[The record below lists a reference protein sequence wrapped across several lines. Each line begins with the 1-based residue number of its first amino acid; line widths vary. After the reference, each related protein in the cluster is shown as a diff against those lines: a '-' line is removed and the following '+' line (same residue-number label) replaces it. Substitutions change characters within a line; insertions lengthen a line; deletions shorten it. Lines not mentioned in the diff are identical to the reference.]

1 MALRFRN
8 VIPYAIPGVL
18 ALLGCWWI
26 YSHRKKHA
34 SYHDEQA
41 IATEE
46 QREEVPDNDSSPKT
60 EACVPRRLPLSS
72 EEECLENE
80 TSTSLLSA
88 GSTTPSLLCQAH
100 ERLDVSQDLPDL
112 SVTTIQPSTLE
123 DDSEKLET
131 IGSQDESSV
140 PACVSL
146 PLILESTERHSSAA
160 VSLIQDS
167 SSSAN
172 QDQWLSASATLMQ
185 KSLGIT
191 EISNAEQSDDSSFEP
206 PKESQMPE
214 IVLSDTGSV
223 TALCLRL
230 EKEANTR
237 QTFLNNEVEA
247 VSSHKDSAVS
257 MLPDSLESAC
267 LEQSREEEMSKSI
280 ASTVPVCQEEDTQPK
295 GDKLE
300 REKIGRVSLDK
311 EEVEKIEQVAIQIIS
326 KVILAATEEVLSGSA
341 SDVSARICQAAAS
354 RVERPL
360 ETASIVPS
368 DQMLAEEA
376 MVADEN
382 IAVKSDA
389 VVLTSPQT
397 EEQDQSVTGSSCLT
411 PGRLSSP
418 VQRNKKDR
426 RVKNRAR
433 SEEVLSGSA
442 SDVSTRICQA
452 AASCVETPLETTS
465 IVSSDQ
471 MLSEEAT
478 VANVN
483 TAVKGDAVVLMSP
496 QTEEKDQSVAGSSCL
511 TPGCLSSPVQRN
523 KKDRRVKNRAR
534 SEEVLSG
541 PANDV
546 STRICQA
553 AASQV
558 ERPLETAS
566 IVPSDQML
574 VEEATVADENIA
586 VKSDA
591 AVLTSP
597 QTEEQDQSVTGS
609 SCLTPGHLSSPVQ
622 RNKKD
627 RRVKNRARSE
637 EVLSGPASVSTRIC
651 QAAVSCGERPLET
664 TSSVSSDQMLAKE
677 ATVADNPA
685 AKGDAAV
692 LTSPQ
697 TEEQD
702 QSVAGS
708 SSLTPGRLSS
718 PVQRNK
724 KDRRVKNR
732 ARSEEVLSGPASV
745 STRICQ
751 AAASRV
757 ERPLETRSSVSSD
770 QMLAKEATVANV
782 NAAAKSDAAV
792 LTSPQTEEQDQSV
805 AGSSCL
811 RHGHLSS
818 PVQGDKK
825 DCRVK
830 NRVHSESQGVDRT
843 PVENH
848 AGSLD
853 KLPLVMEG
861 SGCSTYTSEGET
873 SAEDSLQ
880 STMLSVA
887 SSQHSDSLSISATQ
901 DVSAEQSSVPSEKP
915 PIPKLPEDSKV
926 PYSNGILKEDGP
938 DLCHGCSRAAGM
950 DGDHLEGSDINSMDF
965 VDSGCAMRKT
975 VTRQNSK
982 LGRES
987 SKSDFIIWEIE
998 VPKELVGRLIGKQG
1012 RYMTFLRQ
1020 ASGAKIYVSTLPYFR
1035 DSQVCH
1041 IEGSSHQ
1048 VEKVLSLIGKKFKEL
1063 CLTNIYALPPPTPLT
1078 LHSLLMTAWLFL
1090 PDGVTVEVVVANQV
1104 DAGHMFLQQHTH
1116 PTFHVLR
1123 SLDQQMYA
1131 CYSQPEIP
1139 TLPTPVEV
1147 GIICAAP
1154 GLDGAWLRAQVIS
1167 YFEETNE
1174 VELRYVDYGGYKKV
1188 KIDTLRQ
1195 IRSDFLSL
1203 PFQGA
1208 EVLLDNVVPLPDED
1222 HFSSEADAAVSEMT
1236 RGAVL
1241 VAQVTNYDSATGLP
1255 LIQLWNL
1262 MGDEVVSVNRTLVER
1277 GFAQWLDY

>member
-1 MALRFRN
+1 MAFRFRS

-18 ALLGCWWI
+18 ALLGCWWM
-26 YSHRKKHA
+26 YSHRKKYA

-41 IATEE
+41 IAAEEE
-46 QREEVPDNDSSPKT
+46 QQEEVPENDSSPKT
-60 EACVPRRLPLSS
+60 EACVPQEGTSD
-72 EEECLENE
+72 EEYPENE

-88 GSTTPSLLCQAH
+88 GSTPSLLCQTH
-100 ERLDVSQDLPDL
+100 ERPDLSQDLPDL
-112 SVTTIQPSTLE
+112 SVMTVQPSTFE

-131 IGSQDESSV
+131 MKTQDESSV

-146 PLILESTERHSSAA
+146 PLISKSTECHSSAA

-172 QDQWLSASATLMQ
+172 QDQWPSASVTLTQ

-191 EISNAEQSDDSSFEP
+191 EISNAEQSDDSSFKP
-206 PKESQMPE
+206 PEESQMPE
-214 IVLSDTGSV
+214 IVAGSV
-223 TALCLRL
+223 TALCLGL
-230 EKEANTR
+230 EKEDKTPQA
-237 QTFLNNEVEA
+237 FLNIEV

-267 LEQSREEEMSKSI
+267 LEQSREEDMSESI
-280 ASTVPVCQEEDTQPK
+280 ASTVPVCQEDTQPK
-295 GDKLE
+295 GDELE
-300 REKIGRVSLDK
+300 REKIAGVSLDK

-326 KVILAATEEVLSGSA
+326 KVIFAATEEVLSGSA
-341 SDVSARICQAAAS
+341 
-354 RVERPL
+354 
-360 ETASIVPS
+360 
-368 DQMLAEEA
+368 
-376 MVADEN
+376 
-382 IAVKSDA
+382 
-389 VVLTSPQT
+389 
-397 EEQDQSVTGSSCLT
+397 G
-411 PGRLSSP
+411 
-418 VQRNKKDR
+418 
-426 RVKNRAR
+426 
-433 SEEVLSGSA
+433 
-442 SDVSTRICQA
+442 DVST
-452 AASCVETPLETTS
+452 
-465 IVSSDQ
+465 
-471 MLSEEAT
+471 
-478 VANVN
+478 
-483 TAVKGDAVVLMSP
+483 
-496 QTEEKDQSVAGSSCL
+496 QT
-511 TPGCLSSPVQRN
+511 
-523 KKDRRVKNRAR
+523 
-534 SEEVLSG
+534 
-541 PANDV
+541 
-546 STRICQA
+546 CQA

-566 IVPSDQML
+566 VVSPAQML
-574 VEEATVADENIA
+574 AEEATVADENIA
-586 VKSDA
+586 AKGDA

-597 QTEEQDQSVTGS
+597 QSEEQGQSVTDS
-609 SCLTPGHLSSPVQ
+609 SCSTDSCLSGPVQ
-622 RNKKD
+622 GDTED
-627 RRVKNRARSE
+627 RQVKNRVCSE
-637 EVLSGPASVSTRIC
+637 EVLSGSAGDVSTQTC
-651 QAAVSCGERPLET
+651 QAAASQVERPLET
-664 TSSVSSDQMLAKE
+664 ASVVSPAQMLAEE
-677 ATVADNPA
+677 ATVADENIA

-702 QSVAGS
+702 QSVTDS
-708 SSLTPGRLSS
+708 SCLTDSCLSG
-718 PVQRNK
+718 PVQGDTE
-724 KDRRVKNR
+724 DRQVKNR
-732 ARSEEVLSGPASV
+732 VCSEEVLSGSAGDV
-745 STRICQ
+745 STQTCQ
-751 AAASRV
+751 AAASQV
-757 ERPLETRSSVSSD
+757 ERPLETASVVSPA
-770 QMLAKEATVANV
+770 QMLAEEATVADENIAAKGDAAV
-782 NAAAKSDAAV
+782 LTSPQSEEQGQSVTDSSCSTDSCLSGPVQGDTKDRQVKNRVCSEEVLSGSAGDVSTRTCQAAASQVERPLETASVVSPAQMLAEEATVADENIAAKGDAAV

-805 AGSSCL
+805 TDSSCL
-811 RHGHLSS
+811 TDSCLSG
-818 PVQGDKK
+818 PVQGDTE
-825 DCRVK
+825 DRQVK
-830 NRVHSESQGVDRT
+830 NRVCSEEVLAGSAGDVSTRTCRAAASQVERPLETASVVSPAQMLAEEATVADENIAAKGDAAVLTSPQSEEQGQSVTDSSCLTDSCLSGPVQGDTKDRQVKNRVCSESQGVDRT

-848 AGSLD
+848 GGSLE
-853 KLPLVMEG
+853 KSPVVMEDF
-861 SGCSTYTSEGET
+861 GCNTYTSEGGT
-873 SAEDSLQ
+873 SVEDSLQ
-880 STMLSVA
+880 NTMLSVT
-887 SSQHSDSLSISATQ
+887 SGQRSDSLSISATQ
-901 DVSAEQSSVPSEKP
+901 DTSAEQTSVPSEKP
-915 PIPKLPEDSKV
+915 PTLKLPEDSKV
-926 PYSNGILKEDGP
+926 PYTNGILKDDGP
-938 DLCHGCSRAAGM
+938 DLRHECSRAAQM
-950 DGDHLEGSDINSMDF
+950 DGDHSGGLDANSMDF
-965 VDSGCAMRKT
+965 MDSGCAMRKT
-975 VTRQNSK
+975 VTHQNCK
-982 LGRES
+982 LGGES
-987 SKSDFIIWEIE
+987 SKSDFVIWEVE

-1012 RYMTFLRQ
+1012 RYMSFLRQ

-1041 IEGSSHQ
+1041 IEGSPQQ
-1048 VEKVLSLIGKKFKEL
+1048 VEKVLSLIGQKFKEL

-1174 VELRYVDYGGYKKV
+1174 VELRYVDYGGYDKV

-1236 RGAVL
+1236 TGAVL

-1262 MGDEVVSVNRTLVER
+1262 MGDEVVSINRTLVER